1 MTDVWTDRL
10 SEYLDG
16 ELLADDR
23 RRLEEHLESCAA
35 CRATLTELELV
46 VAQARRLEDRPPVTD
61 LWSGVVRSAERR
73 ARRVSISWVEL
84 VAASLFIAF
93 ISGVTVWFVSGRPRL
108 EPSRSASV
116 SGSAPAA
123 VPVSVGEATYDRA
136 VSDLLRA
143 LDEGRNQLSPKTI
156 EVMERSLTTVDR
168 AIAEARAALD
178 QDPGNVFLT
187 LHLARERQRKL
198 ALLRQVQTL
207 SERPQ

>member
-16 ELLADDR
+16 ELLADER

-46 VAQARRLEDRPPVTD
+46 VAQARRLEDRPPATD
-61 LWSGVVRSAERR
+61 LWPGVVRSAERR

-93 ISGVTVWFVSGRPRL
+93 ISGVTVWFVAGRPRL
-108 EPSRSASV
+108 EPSHSASV
-116 SGSAPAA
+116 SGAAPAA

>member
-1 MTDVWTDRL
+1 
-10 SEYLDG
+10 
-16 ELLADDR
+16 
-23 RRLEEHLESCAA
+23 
-35 CRATLTELELV
+35 
-46 VAQARRLEDRPPVTD
+46 
-61 LWSGVVRSAERR
+61 
-73 ARRVSISWVEL
+73 
-84 VAASLFIAF
+84 
-93 ISGVTVWFVSGRPRL
+93 
-108 EPSRSASV
+108 
-116 SGSAPAA
+116 